1 MPGRLHRIF
10 DRSDLSASGSL
21 VMRPCGQLCGGLTG
35 AAPWFQPLSKEWG
48 HGWEPQSVEVYA
60 AALHGGHK
68 KSESVGSEY
77 KK

>member
-1 MPGRLHRIF
+1 MLHLGFSPFQRDGALNGQIF
-10 DRSDLSASGSL
+10 
-21 VMRPCGQLCGGLTG
+21 
-35 AAPWFQPLSKEWG
+35 